1 MWEEIAS
8 VTKMR
13 VCLDAHMLGE
23 QETGNETYVAGLA
36 PALACLPDV
45 ECLAAI
51 KPGAKVPQDWGSN
64 PLSVAALRPSGDWL
78 RLMYALPRLCRTW
91 RADILHV
98 TYNGPFFSP
107 CPVVVTVH
115 DVIFKRYPAFF
126 SARDRLLFA
135 TLLRLTLRR
144 AAAIITDSES
154 SRRDIVTFYPFTRD
168 KIHVVPLAVN
178 PAFRVEI
185 PADQSQAAR
194 ARYHIDSPFILA
206 VGNLQPRK
214 NLQRLTAAFR
224 RLLADGFSSHRLVLV
239 GNDAFRSSEF
249 RAEAQ
254 DLLQSGQLALTGYV
268 PEEDLPVLYR
278 EADIF
283 VYPSLSEGFGLPI
296 LEAMACGTP
305 VVTSNT
311 SSMPEVAGQAALL
324 VDPLDVDQ
332 IKQAIHT
339 ILTRTDLASALV
351 ERGSEWIKHFTW
363 HETARRVAAVYQ
375 AVLSQRHASFRND
388 RPS

>member
-1 MWEEIAS
+1 MSARPHP
-8 VTKMR
+8 MR

-36 PALACLPDV
+36 PVLACLPDV

-64 PLSVAALRPSGDWL
+64 PLNITALRPSGDWP

-91 RADILHV
+91 RADVLHV

-154 SRRDIVTFYPFTRD
+154 SRRDIVTFYPFTGD
-168 KIHVVPLAVN
+168 KIHVVPLAVS
-178 PAFRVEI
+178 PAFQVEI
-185 PADQSQAAR
+185 PYERRQAVC

-214 NLQRLTAAFR
+214 NLSRLTTAFR
-224 RLLADGFSSHRLVLV
+224 HLLAAGLNNQRLVLV
-239 GNDAFRSSEF
+239 GNDAFRSAQF
-249 RAEAQ
+249 RAEVQ
-254 DLLQSGQLALTGYV
+254 DLIQSGQLVLPGYV
-268 PEEDLPVLYR
+268 PEEDLPALYR
-278 EADIF
+278 EAAVF
-283 VYPSLSEGFGLPI
+283 VYPSLYEGFGLPI

-311 SSMPEVAGQAALL
+311 SSLPEVAGDAALL
-324 VDPLDVDQ
+324 IDPVQTDQ
-332 IKQAIHT
+332 IQHALHSIISQT
-339 ILTRTDLASALV
+339 ELANQSV
-351 ERGSEWIKHFTW
+351 
-363 HETARRVAAVYQ
+363 
-375 AVLSQRHASFRND
+375 
-388 RPS
+388 

>member
-1 MWEEIAS
+1 MIAKS
-8 VTKMR
+8 QHMR

-36 PALACLPDV
+36 PALAGLPEV

-51 KPGAKVPQDWGSN
+51 RPGTQVPQEWSGS
-64 PLSVAALRPSGDWL
+64 PLKIAALRPSGNWP

-91 RADILHV
+91 QADVLHV
-98 TYNGPFFSP
+98 TYNGPFLSP

-154 SRRDIVTFYPFTRD
+154 SRRDIVTYYPFTRD

-185 PADQSQAAR
+185 SADRRQAVR
-194 ARYHIDSPFILA
+194 ARYRVDTPFILA

-224 RLLADGFSSHRLVLV
+224 CLLADGFNSHRLVLV

-249 RAEAQ
+249 RAEVQ
-254 DLLQSGQLALTGYV
+254 DLIQSGQLTLTGYV
-268 PEEDLPVLYR
+268 PEEDLPALYR
-278 EADIF
+278 EADVF
-283 VYPSLSEGFGLPI
+283 VYPSLYEGFGLPI
-296 LEAMACGTP
+296 LEAMACGIP

-311 SSMPEVAGQAALL
+311 SSMPEVAGDAALL
-324 VDPLDVDQ
+324 VDPVQTDQ
-332 IKQAIHT
+332 IQHALYSIISQAELAIQLSEKGQQRSKQ
-339 ILTRTDLASALV
+339 
-351 ERGSEWIKHFTW
+351 FTW
-363 HETARRVAAVYQ
+363 VSTARNVMTVYRH
-375 AVLSQRHASFRND
+375 VLQRGKR
-388 RPS
+388 